1 MADIF
6 SLPPITAKTTRSI
19 RAALAYVRDS
29 LNRHTDARDILKGLV
44 LHHDA
49 KLTYPTYRTA
59 FRCRDIYSEAAT
71 CCDLSTAKLLLLS
84 FCDKAERYISS
95 DLVKDMFD
103 QLGPA
108 RAAIA
113 CVKGVM

>member
-6 SLPPITAKTTRSI
+6 SLPPIAAKTTISI

-44 LHHDA
+44 LHHNA

-59 FRCRDIYSEAAT
+59 FRCCDIYSEAAAH
-71 CCDLSTAKLLLLS
+71 CDLSTAKIILESFVEKAGRYLS
-84 FCDKAERYISS
+84 DGG
-95 DLVKDMFD
+95 VKDLFD
-103 QLGPA
+103 QME
-108 RAAIA
+108 AAHE
-113 CVKGVM
+113 